1 MVKVLAFCAAVTV
14 GMFTYII
21 LLSLWVAQGHAETS
35 YLLKWELATLLAM
48 MVTFTLSISE
58 AVGAARVIDDQA
70 KIINA
75 YDEAV
80 ADAAREKLAAQG
92 IESPGPEDVAQA

>member
-14 GMFTYII
+14 GMFTYLI
-21 LLSLWVAQGHAETS
+21 LLSLWVAQGHAEAS

-58 AVGAARVIDDQA
+58 AVGAGRVIDDQA

-80 ADAAREKLAAQG
+80 AEAARGKLESQG
-92 IESPGPEDVAQA
+92 IESPEPGEAAQA